1 MTSEPRNPFRRDMYD
16 SLESFAD
23 HVSELLGCPITLED
37 PHHRVLVYSSHDEE
51 TDMVRISTIISR
63 RVPEKVINRLWKDGV
78 IPQLLQSKKPIRI
91 KEKKEIG
98 LGNRVAVSI
107 WRGEEVIGYIWAI
120 ELGTTITEEKMG
132 LLENAATVARHL
144 LARFATNKTPTLQ
157 DNQEFFWRM
166 LTGYVTKGDVDEKL
180 KEIGISSLGS
190 FTVMIFPFSKMITK
204 EIEKHILY
212 LLKVSQDVKISF
224 STIDDNELVIL
235 ASPLGE
241 NGNSIACFK
250 KFISNFQ
257 QNLEERFSIKE
268 VKGSFGGIYK
278 QYGDVPK
285 SFREA
290 RTVLEV
296 RERFPQE
303 AGTFFHYQEL
313 GIYQFLDILLEKRRQ
328 DGSEN
333 VAIRNLKE
341 YDETHNTELL
351 ATLEV
356 YLDEGESM
364 QKTAARLHIHPNT
377 LAYRLKRMIE
387 IMEVDLSVPSQKF
400 MIYLDLKL
408 MYWQKE

>member
-1 MTSEPRNPFRRDMYD
+1 MAAEPRNPFRRDMYD
-16 SLESFAD
+16 SLESFVD

-63 RVPEKVINRLWKDGV
+63 RVPERVINRLWKDGV

-120 ELGTTITEEKMG
+120 EMGTPLTEEKMG
-132 LLENAATVARHL
+132 FLENAASVARHL
-144 LARFATNKTPTLQ
+144 LSRFATSKTPTLQ

-166 LTGYVTKGDVDEKL
+166 LTGYVKETDIDDKL
-180 KEIGISSLGS
+180 KEMGMPAATC

-224 STIDDNELVIL
+224 STIEDNELIIL
-235 ASPLGE
+235 ATPLE
-241 NGNSIACFK
+241 DNGDSIACYK
-250 KFISNFQ
+250 KFISSFQ

-268 VKGSFGGIYK
+268 VRGSFGGIYK
-278 QYGDVPK
+278 QYRDIPK

-296 RERFPQE
+296 REKFPQE
-303 AGTFFHYQEL
+303 AGAFVHYQEL

-333 VAIRNLKE
+333 VAIRNLKK
-341 YDETHNTELL
+341 YDSTHHTELL
-351 ATLEV
+351 ATLEA
-356 YLDEGESM
+356 YLDESENI

-377 LAYRLKRMIE
+377 LTYRLKRMVE

-400 MIYLDLKL
+400 IIYLDLKL
-408 MYWQKE
+408 MHWQKE

>member
-63 RVPEKVINRLWKDGV
+63 RVPEKVINRFWKDGV

-91 KEKKEIG
+91 KGKEDIG

-107 WRGEEVIGYIWAI
+107 WRGDEVIGYIWAI
-120 ELGTTITEEKMG
+120 EMGTPLTEEKMG
-132 LLENAATVARHL
+132 FLENAASVARHL
-144 LARFATNKTPTLQ
+144 LSRFTTSKTPTLQ

-166 LTGYVTKGDVDEKL
+166 LTGYVKETDVNEKL
-180 KEIGISSLGS
+180 KEMGVPSLAC

-224 STIDDNELVIL
+224 STIEDNELVIL
-235 ASPLGE
+235 ATPLE
-241 NGNSIACFK
+241 DNGNSIACFT
-250 KFISNFQ
+250 KFICSFQ
-257 QNLEERFSIKE
+257 QNLEDRFSIKE
-268 VKGSFGGIYK
+268 VKGTFGGVYK
-278 QYGDVPK
+278 QYRDVPK

-296 RERFPQE
+296 REKFPQE
-303 AGTFFHYQEL
+303 AGAFYHYQEL

-333 VAIRNLKE
+333 IAIRNLKE
-341 YDETHNTELL
+341 YDKAHNTELL
-351 ATLEV
+351 ATLEA
-356 YLDEGESM
+356 YLDESENI

-377 LAYRLKRMIE
+377 LAYRLKRMVE
-387 IMEVDLSVPSQKF
+387 IMEVDLSMPNQKF

-408 MYWQKE
+408 MHWQKE

>member
-144 LARFATNKTPTLQ
+144 LARFATNKPPTLQ

-235 ASPLGE
+235 ASPLGDS
-241 NGNSIACFK
+241 GNSIACFK

-333 VAIRNLKE
+333 VVIRNLKE

>member
-1 MTSEPRNPFRRDMYD
+1 MTAEPRNPFRRDMYD
-16 SLESFAD
+16 SLESFVD

-63 RVPEKVINRLWKDGV
+63 RVPERVINRLWKDGV

-91 KEKKEIG
+91 KEKREIG

-120 ELGTTITEEKMG
+120 EMGTSLTEEKMG
-132 LLENAATVARHL
+132 FLENAASVARHL
-144 LARFATNKTPTLQ
+144 LSRFATSKTPTLQ

-166 LTGYVTKGDVDEKL
+166 LTGYVKETDIDEKL
-180 KEIGISSLGS
+180 KEMGMSAAAC

-224 STIDDNELVIL
+224 STIEDNELIIL
-235 ASPLGE
+235 ATPLE
-241 NGNSIACFK
+241 DNGDSIACYK
-250 KFISNFQ
+250 KFIKSFQ

-268 VKGSFGGIYK
+268 VRGSFGGIYK
-278 QYGDVPK
+278 QHRDIPK

-296 RERFPQE
+296 REKFPQE
-303 AGTFFHYQEL
+303 AGAFVHYQEL

-333 VAIRNLKE
+333 VAIRNLKK
-341 YDETHNTELL
+341 YDSTHHTELL
-351 ATLEV
+351 ATLEA
-356 YLDEGESM
+356 YLDESENI

-377 LAYRLKRMIE
+377 LTYRLKRMVE

-408 MYWQKE
+408 MHWQKE

>member
-1 MTSEPRNPFRRDMYD
+1 MTSEPHNPFRRDMYD

-166 LTGYVTKGDVDEKL
+166 LTGYVTKADVDEKL

-235 ASPLGE
+235 ASPLGDSR
-241 NGNSIACFK
+241 NSIACFK

-257 QNLEERFSIKE
+257 QNLEERFSIKQ

-341 YDETHNTELL
+341 YDQTHNTELL
-351 ATLEV
+351 ATLEI

>member
-1 MTSEPRNPFRRDMYD
+1 MTAEPRNPFRRDMYD
-16 SLESFAD
+16 SLESFVD

-63 RVPEKVINRLWKDGV
+63 RVPERVINRLWKDGV

-120 ELGTTITEEKMG
+120 EMGTPLTEEKMG
-132 LLENAATVARHL
+132 FLENAASVARHL
-144 LARFATNKTPTLQ
+144 LSRFARSKTPTLQ

-166 LTGYVTKGDVDEKL
+166 LTGYVKETDIDEKL
-180 KEIGISSLGS
+180 KEMGMPAAAC

-224 STIDDNELVIL
+224 STIEDNELIIL
-235 ASPLGE
+235 ATPLEDKGD
-241 NGNSIACFK
+241 SIACYK
-250 KFISNFQ
+250 KFISSFQ

-268 VKGSFGGIYK
+268 VRGSFGGIYK
-278 QYGDVPK
+278 QYRDIPK

-296 RERFPQE
+296 REKFPQE
-303 AGTFFHYQEL
+303 AGAFVHYQEL

-333 VAIRNLKE
+333 VAIRNLKK
-341 YDETHNTELL
+341 YDSTHHTELL
-351 ATLEV
+351 ATLEA
-356 YLDEGESM
+356 YLDESENI

-377 LAYRLKRMIE
+377 LTYRLKRMVE

-408 MYWQKE
+408 MHWQKE

>member
-1 MTSEPRNPFRRDMYD
+1 MTAEPRNPFRRDMYD
-16 SLESFAD
+16 SLESFVD

-63 RVPEKVINRLWKDGV
+63 RVPERVINRLWKDGV

-91 KEKKEIG
+91 RGKKEIG

-120 ELGTTITEEKMG
+120 EMGTPLTEEKMG
-132 LLENAATVARHL
+132 FLESAASVARHL
-144 LARFATNKTPTLQ
+144 LSRFTSNKTPTLQ

-166 LTGYVTKGDVDEKL
+166 LTGYVKETDVDEKL
-180 KEIGISSLGS
+180 KEMGMSPLAC

-212 LLKVSQDVKISF
+212 LMKVSQDVKVIF
-224 STIDDNELVIL
+224 STIEDNELVIL
-235 ASPLGE
+235 ASPLE
-241 NGNSIACFK
+241 DNGKSIACYK
-250 KFISNFQ
+250 KFISSFQ

-268 VKGSFGGIYK
+268 VMGTFGGIYK
-278 QYGDVPK
+278 QYKDVPK

-296 RERFPQE
+296 REKFPQE
-303 AGTFFHYQEL
+303 AGAFFHYQEL

-333 VAIRNLKE
+333 LAIRNLQE
-341 YDETHNTELL
+341 YDSTHHTELL
-351 ATLEV
+351 ATLEA
-356 YLDEGESM
+356 YLDESENI

-377 LAYRLKRMIE
+377 LAYRLKRMVE

-408 MYWQKE
+408 MHWQKE

>member
-91 KEKKEIG
+91 KKKKEIG

-120 ELGTTITEEKMG
+120 ELGTTITEEKME

-166 LTGYVTKGDVDEKL
+166 LTGYVTKPDVDEKL

-235 ASPLGE
+235 ASPLGDK
-241 NGNSIACFK
+241 GNSIACFK

-341 YDETHNTELL
+341 YDQTHNTELL

-387 IMEVDLSVPSQKF
+387 IMEVDLSEPSQKF

>member
-1 MTSEPRNPFRRDMYD
+1 MTAEPRNPFRRDMYD
-16 SLESFAD
+16 SLESFVD

-63 RVPEKVINRLWKDGV
+63 RVPERVINRLWKDGV

-120 ELGTTITEEKMG
+120 EMGTPLTEEKMG
-132 LLENAATVARHL
+132 FLENAASVARHL
-144 LARFATNKTPTLQ
+144 LSRFARSKTPTLQ

-166 LTGYVTKGDVDEKL
+166 LTGYVKETDIDEKL
-180 KEIGISSLGS
+180 KEMGMPAAAC

-224 STIDDNELVIL
+224 STIEDNELIIL
-235 ASPLGE
+235 ATPLE
-241 NGNSIACFK
+241 DNGDSIACYK
-250 KFISNFQ
+250 KFISSFQ

-268 VKGSFGGIYK
+268 VRGSFGGIYK
-278 QYGDVPK
+278 QYRDIPK

-296 RERFPQE
+296 REKFPQE
-303 AGTFFHYQEL
+303 AGAFVHYQEL

-333 VAIRNLKE
+333 VAIRNLKK
-341 YDETHNTELL
+341 YDSTHHTELL
-351 ATLEV
+351 ATLEA
-356 YLDEGESM
+356 YLDESENI

-377 LAYRLKRMIE
+377 LTYRLKRMVE

-408 MYWQKE
+408 MHWQKE

>member
-180 KEIGISSLGS
+180 KEIGISSLGC

-235 ASPLGE
+235 ASPLGDS
-241 NGNSIACFK
+241 GNSIACFK

>member
-1 MTSEPRNPFRRDMYD
+1 MAAEPRNPFRRDMYD
-16 SLESFAD
+16 SLESFVD

-63 RVPEKVINRLWKDGV
+63 RVPERVINRLWKDGV

-120 ELGTTITEEKMG
+120 EMGTPLTEEKMG
-132 LLENAATVARHL
+132 FLENAASVARHL
-144 LARFATNKTPTLQ
+144 LSRFATSKTPTLQ

-166 LTGYVTKGDVDEKL
+166 LTGYVKETDIDDKL
-180 KEIGISSLGS
+180 KEMGMPAATC

-224 STIDDNELVIL
+224 STIEDNELIIL
-235 ASPLGE
+235 ATPLE
-241 NGNSIACFK
+241 DNGDSIACYK
-250 KFISNFQ
+250 KFISSFQ

-268 VKGSFGGIYK
+268 VRGSFGGIYK
-278 QYGDVPK
+278 QYRDIPK

-296 RERFPQE
+296 REKFPQE
-303 AGTFFHYQEL
+303 AGAFVHYQEL

-333 VAIRNLKE
+333 VAIRNLKK
-341 YDETHNTELL
+341 YDSTHHTELL
-351 ATLEV
+351 ATLEA
-356 YLDEGESM
+356 YLDESENI

-377 LAYRLKRMIE
+377 LTYRLKRMVE

-408 MYWQKE
+408 MHWQKE

>member
-1 MTSEPRNPFRRDMYD
+1 MTAEPRNPFRRDMYD
-16 SLESFAD
+16 SLESFVD

-63 RVPEKVINRLWKDGV
+63 RVPERVINRLWKDGV

-91 KEKKEIG
+91 RGKKEIG

-120 ELGTTITEEKMG
+120 EMGTPLTEEKMG
-132 LLENAATVARHL
+132 FLESAASVARHL
-144 LARFATNKTPTLQ
+144 LSRFTSNKTPTLQ

-166 LTGYVTKGDVDEKL
+166 LTGYVKETDVDEKL
-180 KEIGISSLGS
+180 KEMGMSPLAC
-190 FTVMIFPFSKMITK
+190 FTVMVFPFSKMITK

-212 LLKVSQDVKISF
+212 LMKVSQDVKVIF
-224 STIDDNELVIL
+224 STIEDNELVIL
-235 ASPLGE
+235 ASPLE
-241 NGNSIACFK
+241 DNGKSIACYK
-250 KFISNFQ
+250 KFISSFQ

-268 VKGSFGGIYK
+268 VMGTFGGIYK
-278 QYGDVPK
+278 QYKDVPK

-296 RERFPQE
+296 REKFPQE
-303 AGTFFHYQEL
+303 AGAFFHYQEL

-333 VAIRNLKE
+333 LAIRNLQE
-341 YDETHNTELL
+341 YDSTHHTELL
-351 ATLEV
+351 ATLEA
-356 YLDEGESM
+356 YLDESENI

-377 LAYRLKRMIE
+377 LAYRLKRMVE

-408 MYWQKE
+408 MHWQKE

>member
-235 ASPLGE
+235 ASPLGDS
-241 NGNSIACFK
+241 GNSIACFK

>member
-91 KEKKEIG
+91 KKKKEIG

-120 ELGTTITEEKMG
+120 ELGTTITEEKME

-166 LTGYVTKGDVDEKL
+166 LTGYVTKPDVDEKL

-235 ASPLGE
+235 ASPLGDK
-241 NGNSIACFK
+241 GNSIACFK

-341 YDETHNTELL
+341 YDQTHNTELL
-351 ATLEV
+351 ATLEI

>member
-1 MTSEPRNPFRRDMYD
+1 MTAEPRNPFRRDMYD
-16 SLESFAD
+16 SLESFVD

-63 RVPEKVINRLWKDGV
+63 RVPERVINRLWKDGV

-120 ELGTTITEEKMG
+120 EMGTPLTEEKMG
-132 LLENAATVARHL
+132 FLENAASVARHL
-144 LARFATNKTPTLQ
+144 LSRFAASKTPTLQ

-166 LTGYVTKGDVDEKL
+166 LTGYVKETDIDEKL
-180 KEIGISSLGS
+180 KEMGMPAAAC

-224 STIDDNELVIL
+224 STIEDNELIIL
-235 ASPLGE
+235 ATPLE
-241 NGNSIACFK
+241 DNGDSIACYK
-250 KFISNFQ
+250 KFISSFQ

-268 VKGSFGGIYK
+268 VRGSFGGIYK
-278 QYGDVPK
+278 QYRDIPK

-296 RERFPQE
+296 REKFPQE
-303 AGTFFHYQEL
+303 AGAFVHYQEL

-333 VAIRNLKE
+333 VAIQNLKK
-341 YDETHNTELL
+341 YDSTHHTELL
-351 ATLEV
+351 ATLEA
-356 YLDEGESM
+356 YLDESENI

-377 LAYRLKRMIE
+377 LTYRLKRMVE

-408 MYWQKE
+408 MHWQKE

>member
-166 LTGYVTKGDVDEKL
+166 LTGYVTKADVDEKL

-235 ASPLGE
+235 ASPLGDSR
-241 NGNSIACFK
+241 NSIACFK

-257 QNLEERFSIKE
+257 QNLEERFSIKQ

-341 YDETHNTELL
+341 YDQTHNTELL
-351 ATLEV
+351 ATLEI

>member
-1 MTSEPRNPFRRDMYD
+1 
-16 SLESFAD
+16 
-23 HVSELLGCPITLED
+23 
-37 PHHRVLVYSSHDEE
+37 
-51 TDMVRISTIISR
+51 
-63 RVPEKVINRLWKDGV
+63 
-78 IPQLLQSKKPIRI
+78 
-91 KEKKEIG
+91 
-98 LGNRVAVSI
+98 
-107 WRGEEVIGYIWAI
+107 
-120 ELGTTITEEKMG
+120 
-132 LLENAATVARHL
+132 
-144 LARFATNKTPTLQ
+144 
-157 DNQEFFWRM
+157 
-166 LTGYVTKGDVDEKL
+166 
-180 KEIGISSLGS
+180 
-190 FTVMIFPFSKMITK
+190 MIFPFSKMITK

-235 ASPLGE
+235 ASPLGDSR
-241 NGNSIACFK
+241 NSIACFK

-257 QNLEERFSIKE
+257 QNLEERFSIKQ

-341 YDETHNTELL
+341 YDQTHNTELL
-351 ATLEV
+351 ATLEI

-387 IMEVDLSVPSQKF
+387 IMEVDLSVPSLQRQNKCSGNW
-400 MIYLDLKL
+400 YKTPR
-408 MYWQKE
+408 

>member
-166 LTGYVTKGDVDEKL
+166 LTGYVTKPDVDEKL

-235 ASPLGE
+235 ASPLGDK
-241 NGNSIACFK
+241 GKSIACFK

-257 QNLEERFSIKE
+257 QNLEERFSIKQ

-303 AGTFFHYQEL
+303 AGAFFHYQEL

-341 YDETHNTELL
+341 YDQTHNTELL

>member
-91 KEKKEIG
+91 KKKKEIG

-120 ELGTTITEEKMG
+120 ELGTTITEEKME

-166 LTGYVTKGDVDEKL
+166 LTGYVTKPDVDEKL

-235 ASPLGE
+235 ASPLGDK
-241 NGNSIACFK
+241 GNSIACFK

-341 YDETHNTELL
+341 YDQTHNTELL
-351 ATLEV
+351 ATLEI

-408 MYWQKE
+408 MHWQKE

>member
-91 KEKKEIG
+91 KKKKEIG

-120 ELGTTITEEKMG
+120 ELGTTITEEKME

-166 LTGYVTKGDVDEKL
+166 LTGYVTKPDVDEKL

-224 STIDDNELVIL
+224 STIDDNELVIM
-235 ASPLGE
+235 ASPLGDK
-241 NGNSIACFK
+241 GNSIACFK

-341 YDETHNTELL
+341 YDQTHNTELL

-387 IMEVDLSVPSQKF
+387 IMEVDLSEPSQKF

>member
-1 MTSEPRNPFRRDMYD
+1 
-16 SLESFAD
+16 
-23 HVSELLGCPITLED
+23 
-37 PHHRVLVYSSHDEE
+37 
-51 TDMVRISTIISR
+51 MVRISTIISR

-166 LTGYVTKGDVDEKL
+166 LTGYVTKADVDEKL

-235 ASPLGE
+235 ASPLGDSR
-241 NGNSIACFK
+241 NSIACFK

-257 QNLEERFSIKE
+257 QNLEERFSIKQ

-296 RERFPQE
+296 RERFPRKQVR
-303 AGTFFHYQEL
+303 FSL
-313 GIYQFLDILLEKRRQ
+313 SR
-328 DGSEN
+328 
-333 VAIRNLKE
+333 IR
-341 YDETHNTELL
+341 Y
-351 ATLEV
+351 
-356 YLDEGESM
+356 
-364 QKTAARLHIHPNT
+364 
-377 LAYRLKRMIE
+377 
-387 IMEVDLSVPSQKF
+387 LSVSRYSIGKKKAGW
-400 MIYLDLKL
+400 IGECCYTESKRI
-408 MYWQKE
+408 